1 MANETVV
8 IDVVAKFT
16 DKVSGNTQSA
26 KKAVDNL
33 QKSVDNLGKKKTS
46 VNVGLKDNASSGL
59 KKVMSSASSFAGK
72 TFKGSLALLDKA
84 SSVVNTAMNKA
95 KSFTSKVWK
104 ATLSVVDQFTSPLT
118 KLKNMLFSINTL
130 ITTVAAGLATKLV
143 VADPV
148 NFADTVTTSTIFFET
163 KLGSTDAANQ
173 MMSKIMSFA
182 KDTPFDTQGVVD
194 GVQQMMAY
202 GIETENVLDYMEKI
216 GNVTSAMGKGEA
228 GIESIT
234 RALGQ
239 MKAAG
244 RVNAQDMMQLTSVG
258 VTGWQYIADGMGMT
272 VAEVRALSEEGELA
286 ADEAIKHIM
295 NGLEEYD
302 GMMDK
307 LSNRTV
313 SGIASNLK
321 DAFDQ
326 SIVLKWGQG
335 LQEGAVEGLQ
345 DVKSW
350 LDRIDPLLQ
359 NAGTSLEEFGK
370 AISTKAFDFLGN
382 LMDRAEEAMS
392 SAEFREADLG
402 GKIKI
407 LWDDVI
413 WTPFSEWWNN
423 TGKPKLAE
431 TMSEFGQSLGEG
443 ISNGLLTLLGFD
455 VSGSIDEGASI
466 GASFAKGFA
475 EGFDGEA
482 VGEAIMN
489 AIKSVFSKGA
499 SGLTDLLLPG
509 DQGASASDKLAG
521 IALGYGGLKL
531 FSGVS
536 SLIHGATSLYGKAG
550 TFLGS
555 PGNAMVRGTGLL
567 SKFAS
572 VGYGLTGGAAN
583 AAMYFGGAGMAGGTA
598 AAIGAGS
605 VFGGI
610 AGGATLL
617 KGGNDLYKSYKA
629 FTSGDS
635 TEGKARL
642 ASGGTAVGGVAA
654 GAAAGAA
661 LGSGFFGIGAIPG
674 ALIGAGIGGIAGWLG
689 GDKWGKSIRENAE
702 AAKFETKE
710 MQEAV
715 NDTNLS
721 TEELNATFARAVK
734 TNLADH
740 FGDVA
745 LSLDEISTIAKRVT
759 IGDQEKQ
766 FENFATATADVNT
779 QLLELQNSASALN
792 KMNWKASLGMELSES
807 DQESFVAAVDAYV
820 EDAKALVESKHYE
833 MTCAVDL
840 LLGSDSESGKGII
853 KTSDAFY
860 TNMQEE
866 LNNLSEELS
875 NSVEIALKDGIIT
888 IDEQAEI
895 TNLQEQVAS
904 VVQKLA
910 DAETQAEFDLI
921 KLKFSKSEL
930 DSESFSELQ
939 TQLQAQVE
947 SAELSYDEALKV
959 SLTSLN
965 LQLEEG
971 AIDQETYDSQVAALT
986 EGYEAKIEE
995 LNAQVQSIQLEL
1007 LGDAYSDVLGEDAK
1021 EKLQTAL
1028 ESSLKDGLDPVEW
1041 TQEDAMSYLGVDSL
1055 STETAAALS
1064 SALGQVA
1071 ETIPELVKTAMSEVS
1086 FEGTGEVLAEN
1097 LIPSLVP
1104 PLETSF
1110 TADTFSGFKT
1120 NVQTGI
1126 GDNLEAVDVTEP
1138 AATMKSNCDTT
1149 VQSAMS
1155 AGVSVDYPVTI
1166 NPYLTQSSFSISG
1179 GGTTQT
1185 VSFSIGSN
1193 AAGGFIND
1201 RTLSWLGEEGYPE
1214 TVIPLAP
1221 HRRDRA
1227 LSLWERTGELLGVKP
1242 ERNALGGIVGATYS
1256 ETPSSGTPIASYSNG
1271 GSGHIQ
1277 LTIGNITFE
1286 IKSGENSSDILAAIK
1301 AQKEAIV
1308 EVVSETLYEA
1318 LLAQF
1323 GNTPIAV
1330 R

>member
-1 MANETVV
+1 MANGTVV

-33 QKSVDNLGKKKTS
+33 QKSVDNLGKKKTTVS
-46 VNVGLKDNASSGL
+46 VGLKDNASSGL
-59 KKVMSSASSFAGK
+59 KKVLSSAGSFASK
-72 TFKGSLALLDKA
+72 TFKGSVSLIDKA
-84 SSVVNTAMNKA
+84 SSVVNSAMNKA

-104 ATLSVVDQFTSPLT
+104 TTLSVVDHFTSPLT

-148 NFADTVTTSTIFFET
+148 SQADTITTSTIFFET
-163 KLGSTDAANQ
+163 KLGSTEAANQ
-173 MMSKIMSFA
+173 MMSQIMNFA
-182 KDTPFDTQGVVD
+182 KDTPFDTQGVID
-194 GVQQMMAY
+194 GVKQMMAY
-202 GIETENVLDYMEKI
+202 GIATENVMTYMEKI
-216 GNVTSAMGKGEA
+216 GNATSALGAGEA

-239 MKAAG
+239 MSAAG

-258 VTGWQYIADGMGMT
+258 VNGWQYIADGMGMT
-272 VAEVRALSEEGELA
+272 VAEVRKLSEEGELSA
-286 ADEAIKHIM
+286 TEAITHIM
-295 NGLEEYD
+295 NGLSEYD

-307 LSNRTV
+307 MSNRTV

-326 SIVLKWGQG
+326 SIVLKWGKG

-345 DVKSW
+345 DVKTW

-359 NAGTSLEEFGK
+359 SAGTSLEEFGK
-370 AISTKAFDFLGN
+370 DVSTKAFNFLGD
-382 LMDRAEEAMS
+382 LMDRAEEVMS

-413 WTPFSEWWNN
+413 WTPFSDWWNN

-431 TMSEFGQSLGEG
+431 KMSEFGESLGEG
-443 ISNGLLTLLGFD
+443 ISNGLLTLLGLD

-521 IALGYGGLKL
+521 ILVGYGGLKL

-536 SLIHGATSLYGKAG
+536 SLIKGATSIYGKASTLLG
-550 TFLGS
+550 T

-572 VGYGLTGGAAN
+572 VGYGLTGGAATS
-583 AAMYFGGAGMAGGTA
+583 ALSGGGA

-605 VFGGI
+605 ILGGI
-610 AGGATLL
+610 VGGATLL
-617 KGGNDLYKSYKA
+617 KGGNDIYKSYKA
-629 FTSGDS
+629 FTSGDA

-642 ASGGTAVGGVAA
+642 VSGSTAMSGVAA
-654 GAAAGAA
+654 GAVAGAA
-661 LGSGFFGIGAIPG
+661 VGSGFGGIGAIPG
-674 ALIGAGIGGIAGWLG
+674 ALIGAGIGGIAGWLTG
-689 GDKWGKSIRENAE
+689 NKWGESIRENAE
-702 AAKFETKE
+702 AAKFETQE

-715 NDTNLS
+715 KNTNLS
-721 TEELNATFARAVK
+721 AEELNATFAKAVNS
-734 TNLADH
+734 NLADH

-745 LSLDEISTIAKRVT
+745 LSLEEISTIAKRVT

-766 FENFATATADVNT
+766 FESFATATADVNT
-779 QLLELQNSASALN
+779 QLMYLQNSASALN

-807 DQESFVAAVDAYV
+807 DQESFVAAVDSYV
-820 EDAKALVESKHYE
+820 ADAKALVESKHYE

-840 LLGSDSESGKGII
+840 LLGSDSKSGKGII
-853 KTSDAFY
+853 KSSDAFY
-860 TNMQEE
+860 TKMQEE
-866 LNNLSEELS
+866 LNNLGKELS
-875 NSVEIALKDGIIT
+875 SSVKVALKDGIIT
-888 IDEQAEI
+888 LDEQAEI
-895 TNLQEQVAS
+895 SNLQEQIAS
-904 VVQKLA
+904 ITQKLA

-921 KLKFSKSEL
+921 KLKFSKGEL

-939 TQLQAQVE
+939 SQLQQQVE
-947 SAELSYDEALKV
+947 SATLSYDEALKV

-971 AIDQETYDSQVAALT
+971 AIDQETYDSQVASLM
-986 EGYEAKIEE
+986 EGYDANIEE
-995 LNAQVQSIQLEL
+995 LNAKVQGIQLEL
-1007 LGDAYSDVLGEDAK
+1007 LGDAYSDVLGEESK

-1041 TQEDAMSYLGVDSL
+1041 TQEDAMNYLGVDSL

-1064 SALGQVA
+1064 TALGQVA
-1071 ETIPELVKTAMSEVS
+1071 ATIPESVKTAMASVS
-1086 FEGTGEVLAEN
+1086 FEGTGETLANN
-1097 LIPSLVP
+1097 LQLSLVP

-1110 TADTFSGFKT
+1110 TVDTFAGFKN

-1126 GDNLEAVDVTEP
+1126 GDNLEAVDVSGP
-1138 AATMKSNCDTT
+1138 AATMKSNCDST

-1155 AGVSVDYPVTI
+1155 VGTTVDYPITI
-1166 NPYLTQSSFSISG
+1166 NPYLTQSSFSITGSD
-1179 GGTTQT
+1179 GTSQS

-1193 AAGGFIND
+1193 AAGGFING

-1221 HRRDRA
+1221 HRKDRA

-1271 GSGHIQ
+1271 GSGNIQ

>member
-1 MANETVV
+1 MANGTVV

-33 QKSVDNLGKKKTS
+33 QKSVDNLGKKKTTVS
-46 VNVGLKDNASSGL
+46 VGLNDNASSGL
-59 KKVMSSASSFAGK
+59 KKVLSNASSFASK
-72 TFKGSLALLDKA
+72 TFKGSVSLVDKA
-84 SSVVNTAMNKA
+84 SSVVNSAMNKT

-104 ATLSVVDQFTSPLT
+104 TTLSVVDHFTSPLT

-130 ITTVAAGLATKLV
+130 ITAVAAGLATKLV
-143 VADPV
+143 VTDPV
-148 NFADTVTTSTIFFET
+148 SQADTITTSTIFFET

-173 MMSKIMSFA
+173 MMSNIMNFA
-182 KDTPFDTQGVVD
+182 KDTPFDTQGVID
-194 GVQQMMAY
+194 GVKQMMAY
-202 GIETENVLDYMEKI
+202 GIATENVMTYMEKI
-216 GNVTSAMGKGEA
+216 GNATSALGAGEA

-239 MKAAG
+239 MSAAG

-258 VTGWQYIADGMGMT
+258 INGWQYIADGMGMT
-272 VAEVRALSEEGELA
+272 VAEVRKLSEEGELSA
-286 ADEAIKHIM
+286 TEAITHIM
-295 NGLEEYD
+295 NGLSEYD

-345 DVKSW
+345 DVKGW
-350 LDRIDPLLQ
+350 LDRIDPLLES
-359 NAGTSLEEFGK
+359 AGTSLEEFGK
-370 AISTKAFDFLGN
+370 AVSTKAFDFLGN
-382 LMDRAEEAMS
+382 LMDRAEEVMS

-431 TMSEFGQSLGEG
+431 KMSEFGESLGEG
-443 ISNGLLTLLGFD
+443 ISNGLLTLLGID

-499 SGLTDLLLPG
+499 AGLIDLLLPG

-521 IALGYGGLKL
+521 IALGYGGLKAIGAAGGL
-531 FSGVS
+531 IKGVTSVVS
-536 SLIHGATSLYGKAG
+536 SVGKFG
-550 TFLGS
+550 
-555 PGNAMVRGTGLL
+555 
-567 SKFAS
+567 
-572 VGYGLTGGAAN
+572 AN
-583 AAMYFGGAGMAGGTA
+583 AAINLGAGNLAGNASLGTSALSAIGLSSVAGGV
-598 AAIGAGS
+598 I
-605 VFGGI
+605 
-610 AGGATLL
+610 GGATLL
-617 KGGNDLYKSYKA
+617 KGGNDLYRSYQA

-642 ASGGTAVGGVAA
+642 ASGGTAVGGVAT
-654 GAAAGAA
+654 GAAIGA
-661 LGSGFFGIGAIPG
+661 GIGSFVPVLGTAAG

-689 GDKWGKSIRENAE
+689 GEKWGESIRKNAE
-702 AAKFETKE
+702 AAKFETQE

-715 NDTNLS
+715 KDTNLS
-721 TEELNATFARAVK
+721 AEELNATFAKAVNS
-734 TNLADH
+734 NLADH

-745 LSLDEISTIAKRVT
+745 LSLEEISTIAKRVT

-779 QLLELQNSASALN
+779 QLMYLQNSASALN

-807 DQESFVAAVDAYV
+807 DQESFVAAVDSYV
-820 EDAKALVESKHYE
+820 ADAKALVESKHYE

-860 TNMQEE
+860 TKMQEE
-866 LNNLSEELS
+866 LNTLGTELSESME
-875 NSVEIALKDGIIT
+875 VALKDGIIT
-888 IDEQAEI
+888 LDEQAEL
-895 TNLQEQVAS
+895 TNLQEQIAS
-904 VVQKLA
+904 ITQKLA
-910 DAETQAEFDLI
+910 EAETQAEFDLI
-921 KLKFSKSEL
+921 KLKFGSGEL

-939 TQLQAQVE
+939 SQLQQQVE
-947 SAELSYDEALKV
+947 AATLSYDEALKV

-971 AIDQETYDSQVAALT
+971 AIDQETYDSQVAALM
-986 EGYEAKIEE
+986 EGYDANIEQ
-995 LNAQVQSIQLEL
+995 LNAKVQGIQLEL
-1007 LGDAYSDVLGEDAK
+1007 LGDAYSDVLGEDSK

-1041 TQEDAMSYLGVDSL
+1041 TQEDAANYLGVDSL

-1071 ETIPELVKTAMSEVS
+1071 ASIPESVKTAMASVS
-1086 FEGTGEVLAEN
+1086 FEGTGEALANN
-1097 LIPSLVP
+1097 LIPTLVP
-1104 PLETSF
+1104 PLENSF
-1110 TADTFSGFKT
+1110 TVDTFAGFKN

-1126 GDNLEAVDVTEP
+1126 GENLEAVDVSGP
-1138 AATMKSNCDTT
+1138 AATMKSNCDSS

-1155 AGVSVDYPVTI
+1155 AGVTVDYPVTI
-1166 NPYLTQSSFSISG
+1166 NPYLTQSSFSITGSD
-1179 GGTTQT
+1179 GTSQS

-1193 AAGGFIND
+1193 AAGGFINS

-1256 ETPSSGTPIASYSNG
+1256 ETPSSGNPIASYSNG
-1271 GSGHIQ
+1271 GAGSIQ

-1308 EVVSETLYEA
+1308 EVVSESLYEA

>member
-1 MANETVV
+1 MANGTVV

-16 DKVSGNTQSA
+16 DKVSGKTQSA
-26 KKAVDNL
+26 KKSVDNL
-33 QKSVDNLGKKKTS
+33 QKSVDNLGKKKTT
-46 VNVGLKDNASSGL
+46 VNVGLKDKASSGL
-59 KKVMSSASSFAGK
+59 KKLLSSAGSFASK
-72 TFKGSLALLDKA
+72 TFKGSVSLVDKA
-84 SSVVNTAMNKA
+84 SSVVNSAMNKT

-104 ATLSVVDQFTSPLT
+104 TTLSVVDHFTSPLT

-163 KLGSTDAANQ
+163 KLGSTKAANQ
-173 MMSKIMSFA
+173 MMSQIMSFA

-216 GNVTSAMGKGEA
+216 GNVSSAMGKGEA

-258 VTGWQYIADGMGMT
+258 VTGWQYIADGMGKT
-272 VAEVRALSEEGELA
+272 VAEVRKMSEDGELA

-295 NGLEEYD
+295 KGLEEYD

-307 LSNRTV
+307 MSNRTV
-313 SGIASNLK
+313 RGIASNLK

-345 DVKSW
+345 DVKGW

-359 NAGTSLEEFGK
+359 SAGTSLEEFGK
-370 AISTKAFDFLGN
+370 AVSTKAFDFLGGI
-382 LMDRAEEAMS
+382 MDRAEETMS

-413 WTPFSEWWNN
+413 WTPFSDWWNS

-431 TMSEFGQSLGEG
+431 KMSEFGESLGEG
-443 ISNGLLTLLGFD
+443 ISNGLLTLLGLD

-482 VGEAIMN
+482 VGEAIWN
-489 AIKSVFSKGA
+489 AIKSFFSKGTG
-499 SGLTDLLLPG
+499 GLIDLLLPG
-509 DQGASASDKLAG
+509 NQGASASDKLAG
-521 IALGYGGLKL
+521 VLLGYGGLKAI
-531 FSGVS
+531 GAAGG
-536 SLIHGATSLYGKAG
+536 LIKGIT
-550 TFLGS
+550 
-555 PGNAMVRGTGLL
+555 
-567 SKFAS
+567 S
-572 VGYGLTGGAAN
+572 VGRAATNFGAN
-583 AAMYFGGAGMAGGTA
+583 AAINLGAGNLAGNASLGAGGLA
-598 AAIGAGS
+598 GIGLSS
-605 VFGGI
+605 VAGGI
-610 AGGATLL
+610 AAGTTLL
-617 KGGNDLYKSYKA
+617 SGGIDLYKSYKA

-642 ASGGTAVGGVAA
+642 ASGSTAVSGVAA
-654 GAAAGAA
+654 GAVAGA
-661 LGSGFFGIGAIPG
+661 GIGSFVPVVGTAAG

-689 GDKWGKSIRENAE
+689 GNKWGESIRENAE
-702 AAKFETKE
+702 AAKFETQE

-715 NDTNLS
+715 KDTNLS
-721 TEELNATFARAVK
+721 AEELNATFARAVK
-734 TNLADH
+734 SNLADH

-745 LSLDEISTIAKRVT
+745 LSLEEISTIAKRVT

-766 FENFATATADVNT
+766 FESFATATADVNT
-779 QLLELQNSASALN
+779 QLLNLQNSASALN

-807 DQESFVAAVDAYV
+807 DQESFVAAVDSYV
-820 EDAKALVESKHYE
+820 ADAKALVESKHYE

-853 KTSDAFY
+853 KSSDAFY
-860 TNMQEE
+860 TKIQEE
-866 LNNLSEELS
+866 LNNLGKELS
-875 NSVEIALKDGIIT
+875 SSVKVALKDGVIT
-888 IDEQAEI
+888 LDEQAEI
-895 TNLQEQVAS
+895 SNLQEQIAS
-904 VVQKLA
+904 ITQKLA
-910 DAETQAEFDLI
+910 EAETQAEFDLI
-921 KLKFSKSEL
+921 KLKFGKGEL

-939 TQLQAQVE
+939 SQLQEQVE
-947 SAELSYDEALKV
+947 SASLSYDEALKV

-971 AIDQETYDSQVAALT
+971 AIDQETYDSQVASLM
-986 EGYEAKIEE
+986 EGYDANIEE
-995 LNAQVQSIQLEL
+995 LNAKVQGIQLEL
-1007 LGDAYSDVLGEDAK
+1007 LGDAYSDVLGEESK

-1028 ESSLKDGLDPVEW
+1028 ESSLKDGLDPIEW
-1041 TQEDAMSYLGVDSL
+1041 TQEDAMNYLGIDSL

-1071 ETIPELVKTAMSEVS
+1071 ATIPESIKTAMAEVS
-1086 FEGTGEVLAEN
+1086 FEGTGETLAN
-1097 LIPSLVP
+1097 SVSLSLVP
-1104 PLETSF
+1104 PLETAF
-1110 TADTFSGFKT
+1110 TVDTFSGFKT

-1126 GDNLEAVDVTEP
+1126 GENLEAVDVSGP
-1138 AATMKSNCDTT
+1138 AATMKSNCDSS

-1179 GGTTQT
+1179 GGTSQT
-1185 VSFSIGSN
+1185 VSFSIGNN
-1193 AAGGFIND
+1193 AAGGFINS

-1256 ETPSSGTPIASYSNG
+1256 ETPSSGIPLASYSNG
-1271 GSGHIQ
+1271 GAGDIQ

-1286 IKSGENSSDILAAIK
+1286 IKAGENSSDILAAIK

-1318 LLAQF
+1318 LLSQF

>member
-1 MANETVV
+1 MANGTVV
-8 IDVVAKFT
+8 IDVVAKFS
-16 DKVSGNTQSA
+16 DKVSGKTQSA

-33 QKSVDNLGKKKTS
+33 QKSVDNLGKKKTTVS
-46 VNVGLKDNASSGL
+46 VGLKDDASPGL
-59 KKVMSSASSFAGK
+59 KKLLSKAGSFASK
-72 TFKGSLALLDKA
+72 TFKGSVSLVDKA
-84 SSVVNTAMNKA
+84 SSVVNSAMNKT

-104 ATLSVVDQFTSPLT
+104 TTLSVVDHFTSPLT

-163 KLGSTDAANQ
+163 KLGSTKAANQ
-173 MMSKIMSFA
+173 MMSKIMNFA

-194 GVQQMMAY
+194 GVQSMMAY

-216 GNVTSAMGKGEA
+216 GNVSSAMGKGEA

-258 VTGWQYIADGMGMT
+258 VTGWQYIADGMGKT
-272 VAEVRALSEEGELA
+272 VAEVRKMSEDGELA

-295 NGLEEYD
+295 KGLEEYD

-307 LSNRTV
+307 MSNRTV

-345 DVKSW
+345 DVKGW

-359 NAGTSLEEFGK
+359 SAGTSLEEFGK
-370 AISTKAFDFLGN
+370 AVSTKAFDFLGN
-382 LMDRAEEAMS
+382 LMDSAEEAMS

-413 WTPFSEWWNN
+413 WTPFSDWWSSK
-423 TGKPKLAE
+423 GKPKLAE
-431 TMSEFGQSLGEG
+431 KMSEFGESLGEG
-443 ISNGLLTLLGFD
+443 ISNGLLTLLGLD

-499 SGLTDLLLPG
+499 SGLTDLLFPG

-536 SLIHGATSLYGKAG
+536 DLIHGATTLVGKTG
-550 TFLGS
+550 KFLGT

-567 SKFAS
+567 SKFAN
-572 VGYGLTGGAAN
+572 VGYGLTGGAN

-654 GAAAGAA
+654 GAAAGAS
-661 LGSGFFGIGAIPG
+661 LGAGFFGIGAIPG

-689 GDKWGKSIRENAE
+689 GNKWGESIRENAE
-702 AAKFETKE
+702 AAKFETQE

-715 NDTNLS
+715 KDTNLS
-721 TEELNATFARAVK
+721 AEELNATFARAVK
-734 TNLADH
+734 SNLADH

-766 FENFATATADVNT
+766 FESFATATADANT
-779 QLLELQNSASALN
+779 QLLNLQNSASALN

-807 DQESFVAAVDAYV
+807 DQESFVAAVDSYV
-820 EDAKALVESKHYE
+820 ADAKALVESKHYE

-860 TNMQEE
+860 ANMQEE
-866 LNNLSEELS
+866 LNNLGKELS
-875 NSVEIALKDGIIT
+875 SSVKVALKDGIIT
-888 IDEQAEI
+888 LDEQAEI
-895 TNLQEQVAS
+895 SNLQEQIAS
-904 VVQKLA
+904 ITQKLA
-910 DAETQAEFDLI
+910 EAETQAEFDLI
-921 KLKFSKSEL
+921 KLKFGSGEL

-939 TQLQAQVE
+939 SQLQQQVE
-947 SAELSYDEALKV
+947 SATLSYDEALKV

-971 AIDQETYDSQVAALT
+971 AIDQETYDSQVAALM
-986 EGYEAKIEE
+986 EGYDANIEQ
-995 LNAQVQSIQLEL
+995 LNAKVQGIQLEL
-1007 LGDAYSDVLGEDAK
+1007 LGDAYSDVLGEDSK

-1028 ESSLKDGLDPVEW
+1028 ESSLKDGLDPIEW
-1041 TQEDAMSYLGVDSL
+1041 TQEDAMNYLGVDSL
-1055 STETAAALS
+1055 STETSAALS
-1064 SALGQVA
+1064 TALGQVA
-1071 ETIPELVKTAMSEVS
+1071 ATIPESVKEAMSAVS
-1086 FEGTGEVLAEN
+1086 FEGTGETLANN

-1110 TADTFSGFKT
+1110 TVDTFAGFKT

-1126 GDNLEAVDVTEP
+1126 GENLEAVDVSGP
-1138 AATMKSNCDTT
+1138 AATMKSNCDSS

-1179 GGTTQT
+1179 GGTSQT

-1193 AAGGFIND
+1193 AAGGFINS

-1271 GSGHIQ
+1271 GAGNIQ